1 MTFTKSILLGSA
13 AALAAVAGASAADL
27 PSKKA
32 APAQYV
38 KICDAAGA
46 GYFYIPGSDTCL
58 KISGYAELDVV
69 YNTLRNT
76 FVLNP
81 ARNGV
86 VVGAATAKR
95 DNNTFG
101 VDTEIQLD
109 AVTKTSWGNLHTYI
123 AFEAEKTLADGTRVA
138 YLDNAYLEF
147 AGITAGKHESFYH
160 NIGGL
165 YSGYQTPD
173 YATNLLAYTASFG
186 GGFSA
191 TASFED
197 AIGPGRS
204 VGIDEAFVAAPLPL
218 TSLNGTRVPDIIGAL
233 RVKQGWGEA
242 SLIGGYHQTTFNENA
257 TVGGA
262 NHTATGYGVMGY
274 VSINLPMLAA
284 GDSIA
289 FQGAWERN
297 ALRFAG
303 LGASS
308 VNGWQNTNV
317 DVSYGKDAAGNLGV
331 RGQTGYSLLAYFK
344 HNWTP
349 SVSSEIEGSYGV
361 VRYSNNGLA
370 TANLG
375 TNNYSEWRIGHLLAW
390 HPVKNMEIG
399 IDTAYQHYH
408 NTPNAGQVPGVPAAL
423 LAGAKINENDFRVQ
437 LRLKAS
443 F

>member
-76 FVLNP
+76 YTYTPPV
-81 ARNGV
+81 AA
-86 VVGAATAKR
+86 VVGPPSSPAIPAGIAAKSAASR
-95 DNNTFG
+95 NNNTFG

-123 AFEAEKTLADGTRVA
+123 AFEAVNGGGNA

-165 YSGYQTPD
+165 YSSYQTPD

-191 TASFED
+191 TVSLED
-197 AIGPGRS
+197 PIGPGRS
-204 VGIDEAFVAAPLPL
+204 VFGG
-218 TSLNGTRVPDIIGAL
+218 TLNGTRVPDIIGAL

-242 SLIGGYHQTTFNENA
+242 SLIGGYHQTTYSENVSA
-257 TVGGA
+257 LPVGTVT
-262 NHTATGYGVMGY
+262 NHSVAGYGVMGY
-274 VSINLPMLAA
+274 ISVNLPMLAA

-289 FQGAWERN
+289 FQAAWERN
-297 ALRFAG
+297 ALRFG
-303 LGASS
+303 GIGGSS
-308 VNGWQNTNV
+308 VNGWQNSNY
-317 DVSYGKDAAGNLGV
+317 DVYYSTANL
-331 RGQTGYSLLAYFK
+331 QAYNQSGYSLLGYFK

-361 VRYSNNGLA
+361 VNYAANGLA
-370 TANLG
+370 TTSPFVNS
-375 TNNYSEWRIGHLLAW
+375 YSEWRIGHLLAW

-399 IDTAYQHYH
+399 LDTAYQHYH
-408 NTPNAGQVPGVPAAL
+408 NKWNAAQIASGLFIPAN
-423 LAGAKINENDFRVQ
+423 GIKTNENDFRVQ

>member
-1 MTFTKSILLGSA
+1 MTFTKSMLLGSA

-76 FVLNP
+76 YTYSGAPIFNKVAAA
-81 ARNGV
+81 ARN
-86 VVGAATAKR
+86 
-95 DNNTFG
+95 NNTFG

-123 AFEAEKTLADGTRVA
+123 AFEAVNSSNNA

-191 TASFED
+191 TISFED

-204 VGIDEAFVAAPLPL
+204 IGNDEASVA
-218 TSLNGTRVPDIIGAL
+218 TSSLNGTRIPDIIGAL

-242 SLIGGYHQTTFNENA
+242 SLIGGFHQTTFHETITPA
-257 TVGGA
+257 D
-262 NHTATGYGVMGY
+262 HTATGYGVMGY

-303 LGASS
+303 LGGSS

-331 RGQTGYSLLAYFK
+331 RSQTGYSLLAYFK

-370 TANLG
+370 TANLA

>member
-58 KISGYAELDVV
+58 KISGYAELDIV
-69 YNTLRNT
+69 YNTIRNT
-76 FVLNP
+76 YTYSGTSTFNKVASV
-81 ARNGV
+81 ARN
-86 VVGAATAKR
+86 
-95 DNNTFG
+95 NNSFG

-123 AFEAEKTLADGTRVA
+123 AFEAVNSAGNA

-191 TASFED
+191 TVSFED
-197 AIGPGRS
+197 SS
-204 VGIDEAFVAAPLPL
+204 VSRGGVSTDGGFVY
-218 TSLNGTRVPDIIGAL
+218 NGTRMPDVIGAL
-233 RVKQGWGEA
+233 RLKQGWGEA
-242 SLIGGYHQTTFNENA
+242 SLIGGYHQTNEGVGA
-257 TVGGA
+257 T
-262 NHTATGYGVMGY
+262 NYTKSGYGIMGY
-274 VSINLPMLAA
+274 VSMNLPMLAA

-289 FQGAWERN
+289 FQAAFERN
-297 ALRFAG
+297 ALKFAG
-303 LGASS
+303 LGGAS
-308 VNGWQNTNV
+308 VNGWQNNTV
-317 DVSYGKDAAGNLGV
+317 DVYYNGTYS
-331 RGQTGYSLLAYFK
+331 QTGYSLLAYFK

-349 SVSSEIEGSYGV
+349 SVSSELEGSYGN
-361 VRYSNNGLA
+361 VRYSNSASLASYTTNG
-370 TANLG
+370 
-375 TNNYSEWRIGHLLAW
+375 YSEFRIGHLLAW

-399 IDTAYQHYH
+399 LDTAYQHYH
-408 NTPNAGQVPGVPAAL
+408 NVFNGAQVASGLFIPAN
-423 LAGAKINENDFRVQ
+423 GIKTNENDFRVQ

>member
-58 KISGYAELDVV
+58 KISGYAELDIT
-69 YNTLRNT
+69 YNTLRPSRDLKNLIT
-76 FVLNP
+76 
-81 ARNGV
+81 AS
-86 VVGAATAKR
+86 AASKN
-95 DNNTFG
+95 NNTFG

-123 AFEAEKTLADGTRVA
+123 AFEAVNASNNA

-165 YSGYQTPD
+165 YSGYATPD
-173 YATNLLAYTASFG
+173 YAANLLAYTASFG
-186 GGFSA
+186 GGLSA
-191 TASFED
+191 TLSLED
-197 AIGPGRS
+197 STAAGRT
-204 VGIDEAFVAAPLPL
+204 ATANVAATALNP
-218 TSLNGTRVPDIIGAL
+218 TSLATANGTRMPDLIGAL
-233 RVKQGWGEA
+233 RIKQGWGEA
-242 SLIGGYHQTTFNENA
+242 SLIGGVGQTNYVNSAALNVTK
-257 TVGGA
+257 
-262 NHTATGYGVMGY
+262 TGYGVMGY

-289 FQGAWERN
+289 FQAAWERN
-297 ALRFAG
+297 AMNFAG
-303 LGASS
+303 VASNNAFGTTNGYSNLARS
-308 VNGWQNTNV
+308 VMEGQN
-317 DVSYGKDAAGNLGV
+317 
-331 RGQTGYSLLAYFK
+331 QTGYSLLGYFK

-349 SVSSEIEGSYGV
+349 SVSSEIEGSYAKVTLSGTGV
-361 VRYSNNGLA
+361 AANYIPTVVNG
-370 TANLG
+370 
-375 TNNYSEWRIGHLLAW
+375 YSEWRIGHLLAW

-399 IDTAYQHYH
+399 IDTAYARYSNVWTASQI
-408 NTPNAGQVPGVPAAL
+408 AL
-423 LAGAKINENDFRVQ
+423 APTVAKSNNDFRVQ

>member
-58 KISGYAELDVV
+58 KISGYAELDIV

-76 FVLNP
+76 YTYTP
-81 ARNGV
+81 AVAGSAGPPAVAPVPAGIAAKSAASRN
-86 VVGAATAKR
+86 
-95 DNNTFG
+95 NNTFG

-123 AFEAEKTLADGTRVA
+123 AFEAVNGAGNA

-191 TASFED
+191 TISLED
-197 AIGPGRS
+197 STVSRG
-204 VGIDEAFVAAPLPL
+204 GIVTDAGFAY
-218 TSLNGTRVPDIIGAL
+218 NGTRIPDVIGAL
-233 RVKQGWGEA
+233 RLKQGWGEA
-242 SLIGGYHQTTFNENA
+242 SLIGGYHQTTESLGA
-257 TVGGA
+257 TNYTKA
-262 NHTATGYGVMGY
+262 GYGIMGY
-274 VSINLPMLAA
+274 VSMNLPMLAA

-289 FQGAWERN
+289 FQAAWERN
-297 ALRFAG
+297 ALKFAG
-303 LGASS
+303 LGGAS
-308 VNGWQNTNV
+308 VNGWQNNTV
-317 DVSYGKDAAGNLGV
+317 DVYYNGTVN
-331 RGQTGYSLLAYFK
+331 QTGYSLLGYFK

-349 SVSSEIEGSYGV
+349 SVSSEIEASYGN
-361 VRYSNNGLA
+361 VRYANNAALA
-370 TANLG
+370 SLT
-375 TNNYSEWRIGHLLAW
+375 TNGYSEWRIGHLLAW

-399 IDTAYQHYH
+399 LDTAYQHYH
-408 NTPNAGQVPGVPAAL
+408 NVWTGAQTASGLFIPAN
-423 LAGAKINENDFRVQ
+423 GIKTNENDFRVQ